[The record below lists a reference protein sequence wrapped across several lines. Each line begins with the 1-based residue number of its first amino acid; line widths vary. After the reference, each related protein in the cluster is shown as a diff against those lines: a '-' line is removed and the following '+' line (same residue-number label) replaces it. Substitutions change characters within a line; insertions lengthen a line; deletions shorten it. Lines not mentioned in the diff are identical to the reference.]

1 MTGTLPDHE
10 FKHLN
15 DEVRNIWD
23 TNADFWNFRMG
34 EGNSFHNSLIMPTQ
48 LALLDIQ
55 PGQHV
60 LDIACGN
67 GNFAR
72 QMADCGAHVIGV
84 DISSRMIKNAIAS
97 NADYGE
103 RVQFLVADATDKS
116 ALRSLGETPFDA
128 ISCTMAIM
136 DIASIE
142 PLSFAINQL
151 LKPGGRFIYSVMHPS
166 FNSIKG
172 MVRVADRIEA

>member
-10 FKHLN
+10 FQHLN

-23 TNADFWNFRMG
+23 ANADFWDFRMG

-72 QMADCGAHVIGV
+72 QMADCGAHVVGV

-103 RVQFLVADATDKS
+103 RVQFLVADATD
-116 ALRSLGETPFDA
+116 
-128 ISCTMAIM
+128 
-136 DIASIE
+136 
-142 PLSFAINQL
+142 
-151 LKPGGRFIYSVMHPS
+151 
-166 FNSIKG
+166 
-172 MVRVADRIEA
+172 